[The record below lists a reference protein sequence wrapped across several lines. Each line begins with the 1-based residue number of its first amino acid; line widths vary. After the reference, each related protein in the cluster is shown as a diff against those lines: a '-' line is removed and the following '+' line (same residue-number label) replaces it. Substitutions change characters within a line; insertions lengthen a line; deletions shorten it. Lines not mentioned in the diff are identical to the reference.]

1 MTNSQNVSD
10 MKFDLK
16 TLPALPG
23 VYLMKDNSGDVIYV
37 GKAKSLDKR
46 VRQYFQS
53 KRNLPPRTVT
63 LVNHIDDIEYIVT
76 DSEIDALVLEANLI
90 KKYRPRYNVRLK
102 DDKRYPYVKV
112 TVNSAFPRIFLT
124 RRRLMDGAIYFGPY
138 TNVKAIRTT
147 LDLIS
152 RAYMLRQ
159 CKKRIEPGKTRPC
172 LNYHIKR
179 CMAPCRVGIDKEEY
193 RRRVMEAIRFLKG
206 DTSGILKL
214 LEKKMRSLAEAQ
226 EYEAA
231 AEVRDQIDSV
241 KYLSEHQIASSGTD
255 DRDVIAAVADEKAV
269 YIQIFYVRHG
279 SMVGKADLTLIGAE
293 ASESIEES
301 MAQFVKQYYQDSPIP
316 PEVLVQYELPEKD
329 LIVRWLC
336 QRSGRDVKVHVPLR
350 GEKKKLI
357 EMAARNA
364 EMSRRM
370 AKLKPAR
377 SEAAMEALGDLQKV
391 LSLDALP
398 LHIEGFDISNISGTN
413 AVGSMVYFEN
423 GRPANSK
430 YRQHNIRTVKGID
443 DFAMM
448 AETVHRRYS
457 RLLKNNEP
465 MPDLILIDGGPG
477 QVGAAKSSLDSL
489 GLDIPM
495 IGLAKRFEHIIT
507 TKKGPEEVIIL
518 PHTSPALKL
527 LMQIR
532 DEAHRFA
539 VSSHRRRRS
548 ASLTHSEL
556 DPIPG
561 VGPNRKRLLLESF
574 GSVDKIRSAS
584 VDEISGLDGISRQ
597 LAQRILDHLGK

>member
-1 MTNSQNVSD
+1 MD
-10 MKFDLK
+10 FDLK

-23 VYLMKDNSGDVIYV
+23 VYLMKDSSGDIIYV

-53 KRNLPPRTVT
+53 KRNLSPKTVT
-63 LVNHIDDIEYIVT
+63 LVRHIDDIDYIVT

-90 KKYRPRYNVRLK
+90 KKYRPRYNIRLK

-124 RRRLMDGAIYFGPY
+124 RKRLMDGALYFGPY
-138 TNVKAIRTT
+138 TNAKAIRTT

-152 RAYMLRQ
+152 RIFMLRR
-159 CKKRIEPGKTRPC
+159 CRKKIEPGKSRPC

-179 CMAPCRVGIDKEEY
+179 CMGPCREGLDKEEY
-193 RRRVMEAIRFLKG
+193 RKRVMEAVRFLKG
-206 DTSGILKL
+206 ETSGILKE
-214 LEKKMRSLAEAQ
+214 LEAKMRSLAEAQ
-226 EYEAA
+226 DYESA
-231 AEVRDQIDSV
+231 AEVRDQIESV
-241 KYLSEHQIASSGTD
+241 KYLSEQQIATSGID
-255 DRDVIAAVADEKAV
+255 DRDVLAAVSDGKTI
-269 YIQIFYVRHG
+269 YIQVFYVRHG
-279 SMVGKADLTLIGAE
+279 SMVGKADFTLLGADV
-293 ASESIEES
+293 SENIEES

-316 PEVLVQYELPEKD
+316 PEILVQYELPEKE

-336 QRSGRDVKVHVPLR
+336 QRSGRDVKVHVPQR

-357 EMAARNA
+357 EMAERNA
-364 EMSRRM
+364 HMSMRM
-370 AKLKPAR
+370 AQLKPAP
-377 SEAAMEALGDLQKV
+377 SESAITALEELQKV
-391 LSLDALP
+391 LSLDSLP

-423 GRPANSK
+423 GIPANNK
-430 YRQHNIRTVKGID
+430 YRQHNIKTVKGID

-448 AETVHRRYS
+448 AEVVHRRYS
-457 RLLKNNEP
+457 RLIKNNEP

-477 QVGAAKSSLDSL
+477 QVSAAKSSTDAL
-489 GLDIPM
+489 GLNIPL

-507 TKKGPEEVIIL
+507 TKKGPDEVIIL
-518 PHTSPALKL
+518 PHTSSALKM
-527 LMQIR
+527 LMHIR

-556 DPIPG
+556 DSIPG
-561 VGPNRKRLLLESF
+561 VGPSRKRVLLENFDSI
-574 GSVDKIRSAS
+574 DKIRSAS
-584 VDEISGLDGISRQ
+584 VGDLSGLDGISEQ
-597 LAQRILDHLGK
+597 LAKRILEHLGK

>member
-1 MTNSQNVSD
+1 

-23 VYLMKDNSGDVIYV
+23 VYLMKDSSGDVIYV

-53 KRNLPPRTVT
+53 KKNLSPKTVT
-63 LVNHIDDIEYIVT
+63 LVGHIDDLEYIVT
-76 DSEIDALVLEANLI
+76 DSEIEALVLEANLI

-138 TNVKAIRTT
+138 TNAKAIRTT
-147 LDLIS
+147 LDIIS
-152 RAYMLRQ
+152 RIYMLRR
-159 CKKRIEPGKTRPC
+159 CRKKIEPGKTRPC

-179 CMAPCRVGIDKEEY
+179 CVAPCREGVDKEEY
-193 RRRVMEAIRFLKG
+193 RRRVMEAVRFLKG
-206 DTSGILKL
+206 DTSGILKE
-214 LEKKMRSLAEAQ
+214 LEKKMRSLAVAQ

-231 AEVRDQIDSV
+231 AEVRDQIGSV
-241 KYLSEHQIASSGTD
+241 KYLSEEQIASSGTD
-255 DRDVIAAVADEKAV
+255 DRDIIAAVADEKAV
-269 YIQIFYVRHG
+269 YIQVFYVRHG
-279 SMVGKADLTLIGAE
+279 SMVGKADFTLVGAE

-316 PEVLVQYELPEKD
+316 PEILVQYELPEKD
-329 LIVRWLC
+329 LILRWLSK
-336 QRSGRDVKVHVPLR
+336 RSGRDVRVHVPLR

-357 EMAARNA
+357 EMATRNA

-370 AKLKPAR
+370 AQLKPGR
-377 SEAAMEALGDLQKV
+377 SESAMEAVDDLQKV
-391 LSLDALP
+391 LSMETPP

-448 AETVHRRYS
+448 AEVVHRRYS
-457 RLLKNNEP
+457 HLLKNNEP

-489 GLDIPM
+489 GLDITI

-507 TKKGPEEVIIL
+507 TKKGPDEVVIL
-518 PHTSPALKL
+518 PHSSPALKL
-527 LMQIR
+527 LMHIR

-539 VSSHRRRRS
+539 VTSHRRRRS

-556 DPIPG
+556 DSIPG
-561 VGPNRKRLLLESF
+561 IGSARKRLLLEKL
-574 GSVDKIRSAS
+574 GSVEKIRSAS
-584 VDEISGLDGISRQ
+584 VEELSALDGISSG
-597 LAQRILDHLGK
+597 LAKKVLDHLNK

>member
-1 MTNSQNVSD
+1 

-23 VYLMKDNSGDVIYV
+23 VYLMKDSSGDVIYV

-53 KRNLPPRTVT
+53 KKNLSPKTVT
-63 LVNHIDDIEYIVT
+63 LVGHIDDLEYIVT
-76 DSEIDALVLEANLI
+76 DSEIEALVLEANLI

-138 TNVKAIRTT
+138 TNAKAIRTT
-147 LDLIS
+147 LDIIS
-152 RAYMLRQ
+152 RIYMLRR
-159 CKKRIEPGKTRPC
+159 CRKKIEPGKTRPC

-179 CMAPCRVGIDKEEY
+179 CVAPCREGVDKEEY
-193 RRRVMEAIRFLKG
+193 RRRVMEAVRFLKG
-206 DTSGILKL
+206 DTSGILKE
-214 LEKKMRSLAEAQ
+214 LEKKMRSLAVAQ

-231 AEVRDQIDSV
+231 AEVRDQIGSV
-241 KYLSEHQIASSGTD
+241 KYLSEEQIASSGTD
-255 DRDVIAAVADEKAV
+255 DRDIIAAVADEKAV
-269 YIQIFYVRHG
+269 YIQVFYVRHG
-279 SMVGKADLTLIGAE
+279 SMVGKADFTLVGAE

-316 PEVLVQYELPEKD
+316 PEILVQYELPEKD
-329 LIVRWLC
+329 LILRWLSK
-336 QRSGRDVKVHVPLR
+336 RSGRDVRVHVPLR

-357 EMAARNA
+357 EMATRNA

-370 AKLKPAR
+370 AQLKPGR
-377 SEAAMEALGDLQKV
+377 SESAMEAVDDLQKV
-391 LSLDALP
+391 LSMETPP

-448 AETVHRRYS
+448 AEVVHRRYS
-457 RLLKNNEP
+457 HLLKNNEP

-489 GLDIPM
+489 GLDITM

-507 TKKGPEEVIIL
+507 TKKGPDEVIIL
-518 PHTSPALKL
+518 PHSSPALKL
-527 LMQIR
+527 LMHIR

-556 DPIPG
+556 DSIPG
-561 VGPNRKRLLLESF
+561 IGSARKRLLLEKL
-574 GSVDKIRSAS
+574 GSVEKIRSAS
-584 VDEISGLDGISRQ
+584 VEELSALDGISSG
-597 LAQRILDHLGK
+597 LAKKVLDHLNK